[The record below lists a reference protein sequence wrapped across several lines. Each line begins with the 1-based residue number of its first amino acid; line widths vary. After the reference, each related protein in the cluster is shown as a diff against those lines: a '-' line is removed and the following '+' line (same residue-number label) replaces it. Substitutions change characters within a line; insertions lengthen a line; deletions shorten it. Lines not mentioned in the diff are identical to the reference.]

1 MITDEDIK
9 NKLLILFILDKYE
22 TAISQEILSQMCCID
37 NNWIPY
43 FCFGSFV
50 DELIGA
56 RFVLSEADK
65 NNANDRL
72 LSISDD
78 GKVCLSYFYSS
89 IFKSIRDDVS
99 EYIRQNKLKYRRKQ
113 EFVCNYEKNTDGTY
127 SVHCIVLNGQS
138 ILFELKFV
146 VPNAR
151 KAETVAAKWQDAA
164 PEVYKNYVDL
174 LID

>member
-9 NKLLILFILDKYE
+9 NKLLILFILDRYE
-22 TAISQEILSQMCCID
+22 TAISQEILTQMCCID
-37 NNWIPY
+37 NNWIPF

-50 DELIGA
+50 DELVDA
-56 RFVLSEADK
+56 RFIYGEKDK
-65 NNANDRL
+65 NNKNDRL

-113 EFVCNYEKNTDGTY
+113 EFVCNHEKNEDGTY
-127 SVHCIVLNGQS
+127 TVRCMVMNAQVV
-138 ILFELKFV
+138 LFELKFI
-146 VPNAR
+146 VPNLR
-151 KAETVAAKWQDAA
+151 KAEGIAAKWQDAA